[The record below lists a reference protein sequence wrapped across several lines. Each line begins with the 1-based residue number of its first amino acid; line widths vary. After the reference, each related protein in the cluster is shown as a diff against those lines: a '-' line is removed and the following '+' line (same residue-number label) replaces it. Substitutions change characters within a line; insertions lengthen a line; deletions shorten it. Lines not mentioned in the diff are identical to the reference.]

1 MRRPRSG
8 RRSVGSAGGAA
19 LGRPVDIWTMEKK
32 KNKEAISIICRLR
45 QHQEQGQHHHHTA
58 LFERRQPDWLNGRMG
73 WMEWRDT
80 TKTKSFSPSVSDG
93 RFIWHPQ
100 TAIWGWW
107 MRTSRGNG
115 PSVLLL
121 LLWLLEREEESLL
134 FIHVICQRWPF
145 KNCHLSLAL
154 EMKCQFQNDYIGNS
168 LETECPRGAAHRHC
182 HRVTGVV
189 PGMTE
194 NHLDGSKGWQ
204 NMMCIVIGWV
214 GYDLSVIMY
223 TVNCDFLSYFPW
235 KWR

>member
-1 MRRPRSG
+1 MDGVEGHDKDEELFSV
-8 RRSVGSAGGAA
+8 SVGRTLHLASPDCN
-19 LGRPVDIWTMEKK
+19 LGVVVVDEDVTWQRTF
-32 KNKEAISIICRLR
+32 
-45 QHQEQGQHHHHTA
+45 G
-58 LFERRQPDWLNGRMG
+58 P
-73 WMEWRDT
+73 
-80 TKTKSFSPSVSDG
+80 PSG
-93 RFIWHPQ
+93 EI
-100 TAIWGWW
+100 
-107 MRTSRGNG
+107 
-115 PSVLLL
+115 
-121 LLWLLEREEESLL
+121 EEESLL

-182 HRVTGVV
+182 HGVTGVV

-194 NHLDGSKGWQ
+194 NHLNGSKGWQ

-223 TVNCDFLSYFPW
+223 TVNCDFLSYFPR